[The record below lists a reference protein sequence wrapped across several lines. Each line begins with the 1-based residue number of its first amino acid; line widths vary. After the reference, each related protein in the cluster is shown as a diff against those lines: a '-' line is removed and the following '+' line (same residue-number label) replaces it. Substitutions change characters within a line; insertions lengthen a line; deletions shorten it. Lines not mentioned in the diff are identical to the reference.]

1 MSLKYQE
8 AYDKLLHRFSSLFV
22 HVEANVSRAVL
33 GVGSQ
38 DAEAEGKV
46 TAQDRK
52 IDEWE
57 TKIEESCLNLIATHH
72 PVAGD
77 LRNIVAILKINTD
90 LEHIGD
96 LAVSVSKKIK
106 EVEALSP
113 DYQDKIDEMRDR
125 VLSMLKDLHTSF
137 IQRDAEM
144 AHRVYQLDHEVDLLE
159 DSGKASIFSD
169 LQAST
174 DAFESKLAL
183 LSILRQLERIGDL
196 CSNIAENIY
205 YMIKGTII
213 RHKQW

>member
-137 IQRDAEM
+137 IQ
-144 AHRVYQLDHEVDLLE
+144 LDHEVDLLE